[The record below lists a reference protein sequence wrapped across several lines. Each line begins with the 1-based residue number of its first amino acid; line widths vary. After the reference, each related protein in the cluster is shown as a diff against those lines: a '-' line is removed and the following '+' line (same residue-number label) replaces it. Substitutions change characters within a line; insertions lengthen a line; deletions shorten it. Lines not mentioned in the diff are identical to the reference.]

1 MRITGGKYLNRRIK
15 CPPGII
21 RPAMDRMRESMFSI
35 LGDLTGTSFLD
46 LFSGSGI
53 VGIEAAS
60 RNARSVILVEKDRK
74 KKNVILDNISFVES
88 DILLNMYPAERFLK
102 TCKNKFDTIYLD
114 PPFNMKNKMSFI
126 KMISERDI
134 YRPGGIVIIHI
145 PAEDKYEETADSLRV
160 YDKRKYG
167 RSVLLFYKG

>member
-1 MRITGGKYLNRRIK
+1 LRITGGKYLNRRIK

-35 LGDLTGTSFLD
+35 LGDLSDISFLD

-60 RNARSVILVEKDRK
+60 RNAGNVILVEKDK
-74 KKNVILDNISFVES
+74 KKKKVILGNMSIVES
-88 DILLNMYPAERFLK
+88 EIKLYLYPAERYIK
-102 TCKNKFDTIYLD
+102 TCKNKFHIIYLD

-126 KMISERDI
+126 KMISENDI
-134 YRPGGIVIIHI
+134 LHENGIVIIHI
-145 PAEDKYEETADSLRV
+145 PREDSYLEKTNNLYV

-167 RSVLLFYKG
+167 RSILLFYKR